1 MDLSDGQTPT
11 YSTAVL
17 KENESTTQK
26 KILFFQ
32 KLLSVFSEEELAR
45 KRKDGVKTRAFSSFS
60 LFHVR

>member
-32 KLLSVFSEEELAR
+32 KLLSQKKNWQEKGRMEL
-45 KRKDGVKTRAFSSFS
+45 KLGPFPVLVYSM
-60 LFHVR
+60 